1 MGIPEVIVKKKKKK
15 GIISRILGFDLF
27 LDLVVLF
34 GILYYF
40 PILLIDVIFPGIGF
54 ALPVFVTNLL
64 LLFSFWMQLLALA
77 CLFIFALSM
86 IQKLGRGRRKK
97 SDLVRIRS
105 IPSTPSVPPH
115 RVEKHNEYLAGAIEK
130 AKEEA

>member
-1 MGIPEVIVKKKKKK
+1 
-15 GIISRILGFDLF
+15 
-27 LDLVVLF
+27 
-34 GILYYF
+34 
-40 PILLIDVIFPGIGF
+40 
-54 ALPVFVTNLL
+54 
-64 LLFSFWMQLLALA
+64 MQLLALA